1 MLRGSIGVPNSE
13 ANTSPWS
20 CHWSP
25 QQIAQ
30 WLRQE
35 FREEV
40 AMQALVIATI
50 PSVTAVPDGSS
61 RVSRPRYASPSDRL
75 ERAARMPTAIGS
87 NSDSTRRRGAA
98 EEVAAG
104 LAGNGA
110 RTKVR
115 AGECRRCLLHV
126 VYATGTA
133 PGGKRWV
140 RSSPARSRPSAR
152 RAASAAGRLHRARP
166 RARKG

>member
-1 MLRGSIGVPNSE
+1 MLRGVDRRSE
-13 ANTSPWS
+13 PGGE
-20 CHWSP
+20 HQP
-25 QQIAQ
+25 VV
-30 WLRQE
+30 LP
-35 FREEV
+35 
-40 AMQALVIATI
+40 L
-50 PSVTAVPDGSS
+50 VTATDLPVAATGVSRRPGDAGARHRNHSVRGRCPDGSS

-140 RSSPARSRPSAR
+140 ASSPARSGPSAR